1 MYYIVT
7 NCQNLETAHGEK
19 VNFKSSQEAV
29 QHKIGLAPESRKAQG
44 LVLLLPVWENITMV
58 SLPKFKKKAKIN
70 YQTINEECRDYVKKL
85 NIKTPSIQTVAGSL
99 SGGNQQKV
107 ILAKWLMKD
116 CDILLLDEPTQ
127 GIDVVAKEEIY
138 KLIREMTGMG
148 KSIIMVSSELQ
159 ELLRVSDNI
168 HVIYDGKQVMET
180 NKANFNADQIMHA
193 SVIGRSTK

>member
-1 MYYIVT
+1 M
-7 NCQNLETAHGEK
+7 
-19 VNFKSSQEAV
+19 
-29 QHKIGLAPESRKAQG
+29 
-44 LVLLLPVWENITMV
+44 
-58 SLPKFKKKAKIN
+58 
-70 YQTINEECRDYVKKL
+70 
-85 NIKTPSIQTVAGSL
+85 
-99 SGGNQQKV
+99 
-107 ILAKWLMKD
+107 
-116 CDILLLDEPTQ
+116 LLDEPTQ
-127 GIDVVAKEEIY
+127 GIDVVAKEEVY